1 MKEFIKA
8 NLEEAQSE
16 IIRIESY
23 LEKLYHKKRTP
34 ARDTILSVKDD
45 LARLKLREEILKQ
58 KLEQIEK
65 EERIN
70 VLKRE

>member
-1 MKEFIKA
+1 MKEPTRDDLLETQSSIETTKA
-8 NLEEAQSE
+8 YLDNL
-16 IIRIESY
+16 Y
-23 LEKLYHKKRTP
+23 LERESIC
-34 ARDTILSVKDD
+34 DSILRNEND